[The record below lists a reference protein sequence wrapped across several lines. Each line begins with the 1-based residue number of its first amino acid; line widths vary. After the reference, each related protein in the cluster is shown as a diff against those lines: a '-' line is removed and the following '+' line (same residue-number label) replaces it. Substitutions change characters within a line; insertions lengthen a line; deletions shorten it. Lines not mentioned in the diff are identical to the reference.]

1 MVSGVLLV
9 LTKNVFLE
17 ECKREL
23 IVGIDVLLVLKI
35 FCWEKKEKM
44 MVSNVVLLA
53 PPDAG

>member
-17 ECKREL
+17 ECKRKL

-35 FCWEKKEKM
+35 FCWEKKRK
-44 MVSNVVLLA
+44 NDGFKCCTLGA
-53 PPDAG
+53 T